1 MSSNKSR
8 RSFLT
13 SLKFR
18 LALSYA
24 VIFICFGSLLFSFIL
39 WQLGKILFRSNDET
53 VDLVMRR
60 ISSIF
65 IAGDRTAP
73 YQERI
78 SPDQLPVVD
87 REIIEDAMPDATI
100 LYVCRQPRMEP
111 ERKDEFFHTVYL
123 HRDDGYFVCRVRDD
137 GTIFSEKVVLKKN
150 LAALKRYFSRLIDS
164 YGKENIFCTIRNVD
178 NSTLIASHSDAK
190 LLSDRL
196 HPDVAISGKPVNSGN
211 CRYRTTELPCGR
223 IITVGWNIKPYRDV
237 LKSLTLR
244 FNIILLTVLAIG
256 CFTAYWLSRRFIQGI
271 KKTTMAMSKISDGDY
286 SYRIGD
292 MAESDRE
299 IQELMETFNAMN
311 ERTETLLK
319 DMKMM
324 SDNVAHDLRT
334 PLTRIS
340 GTVELLLCDRNLD
353 EQVRSVCV
361 SVAEE
366 TAKLRD
372 MVNTMMDI
380 SHTTYRPGELNK
392 APLDLTEMVS
402 DLCDFMLP
410 AFEERQI
417 ELRLCLPSD
426 SMLIN
431 ADKVKLQRL
440 LVNLLENALKFTSR
454 GFVAVTLECQQN
466 NAVLEIKDSG
476 CGISADDLKH
486 IFERFYRADGSRHL
500 QGNGLGLALV
510 DAIVKAHNWQ
520 IAVSSTP
527 GEGTAFKL
535 TMPLCS

>member
-53 VDLVMRR
+53 GDMVMRR

-65 IAGDRTAP
+65 IIGDRAAP
-73 YQERI
+73 YQERV
-78 SPDQLPVVD
+78 SPELLPVVD
-87 REIIEDAMPDATI
+87 REIIEDAMPDAVL
-100 LYVCRQPRMEP
+100 LYVCRQPRMEAD
-111 ERKDEFFHTVYL
+111 RKNDFFYTVYL
-123 HRDDGYFVCRVRDD
+123 YRNNGYFICRVRDD

-150 LAALKRYFSRLIDS
+150 LADLKRYFSRLIDS
-164 YGKENIFCTIRNVD
+164 YGKENIFCTIRDID
-178 NSTLIASHSDAK
+178 NTTLIASHSNAK
-190 LLSDRL
+190 RLSDKL
-196 HPDVAISGKPVNSGN
+196 KPDAGVSGKPVNSGN
-211 CRYRTTELPCGR
+211 CRYRTAKLPCGR
-223 IITVGWNIKPYRDV
+223 VITVGWNIKPYRDV

-271 KKTTMAMSKISDGDY
+271 KKTTMAMAKISEGDY

-292 MAESDRE
+292 MADSDRE
-299 IQELMETFNAMN
+299 IRELMETFNAMN

-319 DMKMM
+319 DIKMM

-366 TAKLRD
+366 TSKLRD

-392 APLDLTEMVS
+392 SPLDLVEMVN

-410 AFEERQI
+410 AFEERNI
-417 ELRLCLPSD
+417 ELRLDLPPEAL
-426 SMLIN
+426 LIY

-440 LVNLLENALKFTSR
+440 LVNLLENALKFTR
-454 GFVAVTLECQQN
+454 QGFVAVTLESVQN
-466 NAVLEIKDSG
+466 KVFLEIKDSG
-476 CGISADDLKH
+476 CGISAEDLKH

-520 IAVSSTP
+520 IEVSSTP

-535 TMPLCS
+535 TIPLCS